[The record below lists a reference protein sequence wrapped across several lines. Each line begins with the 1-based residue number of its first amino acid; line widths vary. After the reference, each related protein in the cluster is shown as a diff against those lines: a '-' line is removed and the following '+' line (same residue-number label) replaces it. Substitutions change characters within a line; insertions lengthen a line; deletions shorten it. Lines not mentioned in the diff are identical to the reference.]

1 MREVECGRWNEGGMI
16 GPGRSG
22 TDKGTTPLIAAQRC
36 VAAST
41 WAGSVASFH
50 VCVASFDTKIS
61 P

>member
-1 MREVECGRWNEGGMI
+1 MI
-16 GPGRSG
+16 RRARSE

-41 WAGSVASFH
+41 WAGSIASFH